1 MKTVEQKVKE
11 AITKLSFS
19 SYSPIFT
26 NLILMTKFKYVTSEE
41 LPFAFAAVLPKADG
55 VLIYINSDLM
65 GNLSVPAITSVLAH
79 EYWHIV
85 NGHCWCPLPNR
96 EKDNAAADI
105 EINQSPYVEL
115 DKIGCSGG
123 GGGGSFGLDPV
134 FKQYTLTYDKFNLP
148 SGRSR
153 EFYYEKLPDRP
164 GNGNGRGKGKGG
176 DQKGRGGSGNDQN
189 GQKQGRGGSGNDQN
203 DQKQGQDE
211 NGQGQGKIKVDS
223 HDHWNDSDVKN
234 SKEIY
239 KKIVEEILEH
249 IKNKGLLPGDALE
262 EIKARWAKNRTLEQI
277 LRRII
282 GKHYRD
288 SLNETVT
295 RTRPGR
301 RNPLVPGTKN
311 NYGPMFVFAIDTSG
325 SMSTEMLEELIS
337 VFKWVTKKFGP
348 TPLIQCDAEVHEML
362 KDIGHKTVIPVRGRG
377 GTDFRPVFKFIE
389 EKFKNKIDALI
400 FGTDLNGEYPKSAPP
415 YKVYWVVPKEAAG
428 DNIKPPFGTVVQL

>member
-26 NLILMTKFKYVTSEE
+26 NLILMTKFKYVTCKE
-41 LPFAFAAVLPKADG
+41 LPFALAAVLPKVDG
-55 VLIYINSDLM
+55 ILIYINSDLM
-65 GNLSVPAITSVLAH
+65 ENLSVPAITSVLAH
-79 EYWHIV
+79 EYWHVV

-96 EKDNAAADI
+96 EKDNVAADI
-105 EINQSPYVEL
+105 EINQSPYIEL
-115 DKIGCSGG
+115 DKIGCGG
-123 GGGGSFGLDPV
+123 FGLDPI
-134 FKQYTLTYDKFNLP
+134 FKQYSLTYDKFNLP
-148 SGRSR
+148 SGKSR
-153 EFYYEKLPDRP
+153 EFYYEKLDRP
-164 GNGNGRGKGKGG
+164 GGGDRGKDKNKDKGG
-176 DQKGRGGSGNDQN
+176 GTGQDQK
-189 GQKQGRGGSGNDQN
+189 QKQGRGQ
-203 DQKQGQDE
+203 
-211 NGQGQGKIKVDS
+211 GQGQGKVKVDS

-249 IKNKGLLPGDALE
+249 IKNKGLLPGDAVE
-262 EIKARWAKNRTLEQI
+262 EIKARWAKNRTLEQV

-337 VFKWVTKKFGP
+337 VFKWATKKFGP

-362 KDIGHKTVIPVRGRG
+362 KDIGHKTVIPVKGRG
-377 GTDFRPVFKFIE
+377 GTDFRPVFEFIE
-389 EKFKNKIDALI
+389 EKFKNRIDALI
-400 FGTDLNGEYPKSAPP
+400 FGTDLNGDYPESAPP
-415 YKVYWVVPKEAAG
+415 YKVYWVVPKEAT
-428 DNIKPPFGTVVQL
+428 DDDDDIKPPFGIVIQL

>member
-19 SYSPIFT
+19 TYSPIFT
-26 NLILMTKFKYVTSEE
+26 NLILMTKFKYVSCQE
-41 LPFAFAAVLPKADG
+41 LPFALAAVLPKSDG
-55 VLIYINSDLM
+55 ILIYINSDLM
-65 GNLSVPAITSVLAH
+65 ENLPVPAITAVLAH
-79 EYWHIV
+79 EYWHVV

-96 EKDNAAADI
+96 EKDNVAADI

-115 DKIGCSGG
+115 DKIGC
-123 GGGGSFGLDPV
+123 GGSNLDPV

-153 EFYYEKLPDRP
+153 EFYYEKLPDQP
-164 GNGNGRGKGKGG
+164 GNGRGKGKGKG
-176 DQKGRGGSGNDQN
+176 GGGGQSDDRDKNGRGRSGSGQN
-189 GQKQGRGGSGNDQN
+189 GP
-203 DQKQGQDE
+203 KQGQS
-211 NGQGQGKIKVDS
+211 GSGQGKIKVDS
-223 HDHWNDSDVKN
+223 HDHWNDSDIKN

-249 IKNKGLLPGDALE
+249 VKNKGLLPGDAVE
-262 EIKARWAKNRTLEQI
+262 EIKARWAKNRTLEQT

-295 RTRPGR
+295 RTRPSR

-311 NYGPMFVFAIDTSG
+311 SYGPMFVFAIDTSG
-325 SMSTEMLEELIS
+325 SMSTEMLEELLS

-348 TPLIQCDAEVHEML
+348 TPLIQCDAEVHDLL
-362 KDIGHKTVIPVRGRG
+362 KDIGHKTMISVKGRG

-389 EKFKNKIDALI
+389 EKFKNKIDVLI
-400 FGTDLNGEYPKSAPP
+400 FGTDLNGEHPESVPP
-415 YKVYWVVPKEAAG
+415 YKVYWVVPKDAKD
-428 DNIKPPFGTVVQL
+428 DNIKPPFGTVIQL

>member
-26 NLILMTKFKYVTSEE
+26 NLILMTKFKYVTCKE
-41 LPFAFAAVLPKADG
+41 LPFALAAVLPKVDG
-55 VLIYINSDLM
+55 ILIYINSDLM
-65 GNLSVPAITSVLAH
+65 ENLSVPAITSVLAH
-79 EYWHIV
+79 EYWHVV

-96 EKDNAAADI
+96 EKDNVAADI
-105 EINQSPYVEL
+105 EINQSPYIEL
-115 DKIGCSGG
+115 DKIGCGG
-123 GGGGSFGLDPV
+123 FGLDPI
-134 FKQYTLTYDKFNLP
+134 FKQYSLTYDKFNLP
-148 SGRSR
+148 SGKSR
-153 EFYYEKLPDRP
+153 EFYYEKLDRP
-164 GNGNGRGKGKGG
+164 GGGDRGKDKNKDKGG
-176 DQKGRGGSGNDQN
+176 GTGQDQK
-189 GQKQGRGGSGNDQN
+189 QKQGRGQ
-203 DQKQGQDE
+203 
-211 NGQGQGKIKVDS
+211 GQGQGKVKVDS

-249 IKNKGLLPGDALE
+249 IKNKGLLPGDAVE
-262 EIKARWAKNRTLEQI
+262 EIKARWAKNRTLEQV

-337 VFKWVTKKFGP
+337 VFKWATKKFGP

-362 KDIGHKTVIPVRGRG
+362 KDIGHKTVIPVKGRG
-377 GTDFRPVFKFIE
+377 GTDFRPVFEFIE
-389 EKFKNKIDALI
+389 EKFKNRIDALI
-400 FGTDLNGEYPKSAPP
+400 FGTDLNGDYPESAPP
-415 YKVYWVVPKEAAG
+415 YKVYWVVPKEAT
-428 DNIKPPFGTVVQL
+428 DDDDIKPPFGIVIQL